1 MKRRLE
7 AAVVLCGALATAGTA
22 GDAVAQEGAAKQGS
36 APQEKLQRGTPQ
48 ERLDRARFIE
58 TSERFPMGAIDVYL
72 TVAKDGAATPELR
85 GKAWLAIA
93 RCRQQLGHVAEA
105 KAALE
110 AAVTEGG
117 ATGEEAKRLLAGG
130 LPDERTQ
137 RRVDAAIVELQR
149 QASTMPYVSLR
160 FQDPPCSDL
169 VLLGEASVTPLAR
182 LIDANLERSVV
193 VEASVRLLVEIG
205 GTAAAEAVA
214 RLVASN
220 DVVLRRAV
228 INGIN
233 QDRSGAV
240 FLVAGVSQEPMRS
253 ALLRLTEDPD
263 PRLRFDALRG
273 LITVMNEPELLAC
286 ASHREEWVRVRAIER
301 AWKLAEQEPATA
313 TRGLSPEFLA
323 VLRAAMTDESL
334 VVRKAVA
341 NVLDE
346 PALLLTPSGRELYLE
361 ALTRRELREPTLS
374 PKWLEAAARA
384 ESDWFAEAPS
394 AARLLEVARAASA
407 VDGAL
412 PPAQKHGPMA
422 RGALAFLVGACVQL
436 RDRPDPW
443 PADHPVLFEL
453 GQVVGWG
460 AIETWA
466 AWHARAEDL
475 PALCE
480 FVASGDRGAASVVLE
495 LAKRHRELQP
505 ELRRRCVEALVVGVR
520 ASREAGG
527 QAGASEK
534 LVDAARESALN
545 SCGTLIDVG
554 WPEADRAVVEQVAA
568 DPTLYR
574 SAVEYILHQPDQ
586 GRSIEVLEQLL
597 VLPAAKHATGP
608 QNEIDYAERSRSRLV
623 VELARRG
630 AANLPSLMAAAYR
643 VGLAQDFTGADWLT
657 SGNLAP
663 LLLERTA
670 GDRSRGRFAAR
681 FEDRALAAMVGE
693 CAATGVGQFW
703 DDLLYL
709 LETLARDDVPAAT
722 RSAMQRAIGAALPRV
737 VGVADERQIESLIQ
751 RYVGDRAA
759 GWEEFAVAAIDI
771 VSLADPL
778 VRRLPSMPAALLPKV
793 LARASSLDANAL
805 ANVPQRLLA
814 SKEPAVRGQLVALL
828 RHEVSTL
835 RERSVYAA
843 ADAFPMELLKA
854 APALARDE
862 SQPVRAALAW
872 SLGRIFDRA
881 AIPPLVELLRDG
893 DAKVREQARASLD
906 GLQYYFDSAQKWERL
921 KAGTSLD
928 ATSAAEALVKQ
939 ARSGATVELRK
950 AAIDSLG
957 TLKVPETLPFLLELM
972 ADPDPTLAAAARA
985 AIAKINE

>member
-7 AAVVLCGALATAGTA
+7 AAVVLCSALAAAGTA
-22 GDAVAQEGAAKQGS
+22 SGAVAQEGGAKQGS
-36 APQEKLQRGTPQ
+36 APQGTAPRGTPQ
-48 ERLDRARFIE
+48 ERFDRARFIE
-58 TSERFPMGAIDVYL
+58 TSERFPMGAIDLYL
-72 TVAKDGAATPELR
+72 TVAKDGAASPELR

-93 RCRQQLGHVAEA
+93 RCRQQMGHVAEA
-105 KAALE
+105 TAALHV
-110 AAVTEGG
+110 AVAEGG

-169 VLLGEASVTPLAR
+169 VLLGEASVAPLAR

-205 GTAAAEAVA
+205 GTAATEAVA

-220 DVVLRRAV
+220 DVVLRQAV
-228 INGIN
+228 INGID
-233 QDRSGAV
+233 QDRSGTV

-253 ALLRLTEDPD
+253 ALLRLTDD
-263 PRLRFDALRG
+263 SDTRLRFEALRG

-323 VLRAAMTDESL
+323 VLRAAMTDESTN
-334 VVRKAVA
+334 VRKAVA

-361 ALTRRELREPTLS
+361 ALTRRELREPPLS
-374 PKWLEAAARA
+374 PKWLEATSRA
-384 ESDWFAEAPS
+384 ESAWFAEAPN
-394 AARLLEVARAASA
+394 AARLLEVARAAA
-407 VDGAL
+407 TIDGAL
-412 PPAQKHGPMA
+412 QPVQKHGPMA
-422 RGALAFLVGACVQL
+422 RSALAHLVGACVQL

-443 PADHPVLFEL
+443 PADHPVLFEI

-480 FVASGDRGAASVVLE
+480 FVASGESGAASVVLA

-520 ASREAGG
+520 ASREVVGE
-527 QAGASEK
+527 AGASEK
-534 LVDAARESALN
+534 LVANARARAMN
-545 SCGTLIDVG
+545 SCGTMIYVG
-554 WPEADRAVVEQVAA
+554 WPEADLAVVEQVAA

-574 SAVEYILHQPDQ
+574 SAVEQVLQRPDQ
-586 GRSIEVLEQLL
+586 VTATEVLERLL
-597 VLPAAKHATGP
+597 VLPAAKHASGP
-608 QNEIDYAERSRSRLV
+608 QDELQNAGRARSQLV
-623 VELARRG
+623 VELAERG

-643 VGLAQDFTGADWLT
+643 VGLAPNFSGGSGLP

-663 LLLERTA
+663 LLLERML
-670 GDRSRGRFAAR
+670 GDRVSNRFVAR

-703 DDLLYL
+703 YDLQYVLD
-709 LETLARDDVPAAT
+709 TLKRDDVPPAT
-722 RSAMQRAIGAALPRV
+722 RSAVQRAIGAALPRAAV
-737 VGVADERQIESLIQ
+737 VAEPSLIELLIKS
-751 RYVGDRAA
+751 YVGGRCA
-759 GWEEFAVAAIDI
+759 GWEEFAMAAID
-771 VSLADPL
+771 VESLAEPL
-778 VRRLPSMPAALLPKV
+778 VLHLPSMPAALLPKV
-793 LARASSLDANAL
+793 LARASSLSTNAL
-805 ANVPQRLLA
+805 ANVPTALLA
-814 SKEPAVRGQLVALL
+814 SEDSAVRRQLVALL
-828 RHEVSTL
+828 RHEVVQL
-835 RERSVYAA
+835 RKGSVLAA
-843 ADAFPMELLKA
+843 ASSYPSELLEA
-854 APALARDE
+854 APVLARDE
-862 SQPVRAALAW
+862 AMLVRAALAA

-893 DAKVREQARASLD
+893 DAKVREQARASLE

-939 ARSGATVELRK
+939 ARSGATLELRK

-985 AIAKINE
+985 AAAKINQ